1 MVAGADER
9 TDDFVFVCNRPQLRE
24 RFGFRFRLR
33 QVQLPIK
40 PDIFRNSSVDQR
52 IKILKTHLAQHC
64 ANFLFVRADV
74 ATREVRAGQADID
87 LSLARV
93 HARAYG
99 AQDALQLS
107 SAACAAANRA
117 MGIRNGLQL
126 T

>member
-1 MVAGADER
+1 MRDFRLVRGVSRIPAGIFENVSLDDRRRNAAVVAGADER
-9 TDDFVFVCNRPQLRE
+9 TDDFVFVCNGPQLRE

-74 ATREVRAGQADID
+74 AAHE
-87 LSLARV
+87 
-93 HARAYG
+93 
-99 AQDALQLS
+99 
-107 SAACAAANRA
+107 
-117 MGIRNGLQL
+117 
-126 T
+126 